1 MSTDSACRVIYM
13 EKINI
18 VFSENPATAKRVWS
32 FVMQTS
38 SVRVASA
45 KAAAAFGEAFIES
58 ISIFSRLLNSHS
70 ALVLVCRLD
79 CD

>member
-1 MSTDSACRVIYM
+1 MSTDSACRVIWM

-18 VFSENPATAKRVWS
+18 LFYENPATAKRVPS

-45 KAAAAFGEAFIES
+45 KVAAAFGEAFIES
-58 ISIFSRLLNSHS
+58 ISIFSRLLNFHS
-70 ALVLVCRLD
+70 ALVLVCRFD